1 MAKKSAKARCPVCG
15 FEVEDQDF
23 RGSRGQ
29 RKVLRCP
36 HCHNHLEWKRPWWQK
51 FNPVHWF
58 LAYVPAWVTAIFG
71 RPAPNSPYQHLYHV
85 VAGIG
90 IACAFATAVGVMLDK
105 IAGTQPELVLSNRP
119 YEPTMLERL
128 KKNREEQKQLK
139 ALRVDPNYVPPE
151 FARGRSV
158 LRLESSTGQPLKWRL
173 WS

>member
-51 FNPVHWF
+51 FNRV
-58 LAYVPAWVTAIFG
+58 LVFG
-71 RPAPNSPYQHLYHV
+71 VRAGVGYGDFRQASAKFACQHLYHL

-105 IAGTQPELVLSNRP
+105 IAGTQPELVLSSRP

-158 LRLESSTGQPLKWRL
+158 LRLESSTGQPSKWRL